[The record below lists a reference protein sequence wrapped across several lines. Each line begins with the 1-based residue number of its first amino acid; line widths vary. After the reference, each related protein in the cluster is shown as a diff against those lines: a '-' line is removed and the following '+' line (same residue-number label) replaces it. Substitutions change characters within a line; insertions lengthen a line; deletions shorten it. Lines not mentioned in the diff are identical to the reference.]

1 MKKGITLKV
10 EEGSKYIKIINRH
23 SVWGFVVNVHNDKQ
37 FRFGDL
43 LKAASWKT
51 PARNAARGNVVD
63 GDFSFVKWQA

>member
-1 MKKGITLKV
+1 
-10 EEGSKYIKIINRH
+10 
-23 SVWGFVVNVHNDKQ
+23 VVNVHNDKQ

-63 GDFSFVKWQA
+63 GDFSFVKWTGLDYMTPGRKSGA